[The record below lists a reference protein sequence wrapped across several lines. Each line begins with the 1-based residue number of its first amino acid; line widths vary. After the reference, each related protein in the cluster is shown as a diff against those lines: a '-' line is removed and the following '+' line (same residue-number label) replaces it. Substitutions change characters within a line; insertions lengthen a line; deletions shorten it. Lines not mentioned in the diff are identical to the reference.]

1 MEELKAEPEH
11 ALDPEQEASLKLML
25 GSLTSGGSGSSLEVT
40 EDTLALLQRLLLW
53 PDAKVFP
60 VRQLVI

>member
-11 ALDPEQEASLKLML
+11 ALDPEQEASLNLML

-40 EDTLALLQRLLLW
+40 EDALR
-53 PDAKVFP
+53 VS
-60 VRQLVI
+60 